1 MFRIVS
7 GFFFLLVLTVQ
18 AMAMKPSVAVKFMCE
33 SKRLSTSLSREQIKA
48 EPGLYIGKIF
58 ELRGRVL
65 GYAETDQGITMML
78 EDNSKESHCIKVD
91 DRLEENPGTLV
102 ALLVKIGPES
112 QYSLSDLQMQ
122 FWTYEADVTRI
133 EEASRQAAVS
143 RKARTSSR
151 ALTNPRPVISTQPTT
166 VTEMI
171 RVYANA
177 IRGYNRKLTKP
188 ASEKLAQAVLGFS
201 QHYKL
206 DPRLVMAVIIS
217 ESHFRTDAVSGSGA
231 MGLGQLMP
239 STAAG
244 LGVNN
249 AFDPVDNLYG
259 SIRYIRSMVDRTSGK
274 SWNNMTWQDL
284 SLALAAYNAG
294 PNAVKRHGGVPP
306 YRETQNYVRKVT
318 AIYKQLCG
326 LK

>member
-1 MFRIVS
+1 MD
-7 GFFFLLVLTVQ
+7 
-18 AMAMKPSVAVKFMCE
+18 
-33 SKRLSTSLSREQIKA
+33 QIRA
-48 EPGLYIGKIF
+48 EPALYPGKVF

-65 GYAETDQGITMML
+65 GYAETNQGITMML
-78 EDNSKESHCIKVD
+78 EDNNKESYCIKVD

-102 ALLVKIGPES
+102 ACLVKIGPES
-112 QYSLSDLQMQ
+112 QCSLSDLKML
-122 FWTYEADVTRI
+122 FWTYEADVIRI
-133 EEASRQAAVS
+133 EETTRQAAET
-143 RKARTSSR
+143 RKARVSSR
-151 ALTNPRPVISTQPTT
+151 AMTNPRPVISNQPTT

-177 IRGYNRKLTKP
+177 IRGYNAKLTRS

-239 STAAG
+239 TTAAG

-274 SWNNMTWQDL
+274 RWNDMTWQDL

-294 PNAVKRHGGVPP
+294 PNAVKKHGGVPP

-318 AIYKQLCG
+318 DTYKQLCG